1 MYLAKVRVE
10 QSSCSLAV
18 ATQSGKYSME
28 ILEYILLNSQDALFL
43 VKITKYEDDISECFR
58 IIEKHP
64 STLFLQ
70 ILEKTNTNL
79 DFLAVVRDTSGIK
92 AIEESYCFIK
102 PPIVVEDGN
111 KIYTL
116 LVPDLNYLAKAYEKL
131 KKVGN
136 WKVLQVARIYEKKQ
150 LLTEAQKRVLNV
162 AWELGYFAERR
173 TAKIDDISRALGIS
187 RSTAH
192 KHLRDAISK
201 IVEKYIEDSR
211 NERAMID
218 MLHKT

>member
-1 MYLAKVRVE
+1 MYLAKVKVE

-58 IIEKHP
+58 TIENHP

-92 AIEESYCFIK
+92 AFEESYCFIK

-116 LVPDLNYLAKAYEKL
+116 LVPDLDYLAKAYEKL

-136 WKVLQVARIYEKKQ
+136 W
-150 LLTEAQKRVLNV
+150 
-162 AWELGYFAERR
+162 
-173 TAKIDDISRALGIS
+173 
-187 RSTAH
+187 
-192 KHLRDAISK
+192 
-201 IVEKYIEDSR
+201 
-211 NERAMID
+211 
-218 MLHKT
+218 